1 MTIDN
6 KVETAP
12 MVCYRL
18 SPIILQSCNAC
29 NCKETH
35 YNFKNAIG
43 RPLKL
48 VLLWTQ
54 FPFPAS
60 GQTFLAVI
68 KPSFAWKER
77 RATSALPSYLPCQPW
92 RLDPTFVRDR
102 IGTPR
107 GTTRHE
113 GRTRLR
119 NKGQNNGRSTGM
131 RRCAI
136 KGAQAKLPHAV
147 GLRQDVAGTRAG
159 FRREGTSPAR
169 SGPDWRQPASA
180 LRRGGSARHG
190 VSGLAAEPGFFVSRN
205 TRREY

>member
-1 MTIDN
+1 MLTMSIDN

-29 NCKETH
+29 NCKETL
-35 YNFKNAIG
+35 YNFKNIIA

-60 GQTFLAVI
+60 DQTFLAFI
-68 KPSFAWKER
+68 IPSFAWKER
-77 RATSALPSYLPCQPW
+77 RATSAPPSYLPCQTW

-102 IGTPR
+102 SGRNRNAKGHNKTR
-107 GTTRHE
+107 GTHQTTQQGTKKLAQHRHE
-113 GRTRLR
+113 KMC
-119 NKGQNNGRSTGM
+119 NKG
-131 RRCAI
+131 CAS
-136 KGAQAKLPHAV
+136 QALPHAV

-159 FRREGTSPAR
+159 F
-169 SGPDWRQPASA
+169 
-180 LRRGGSARHG
+180 
-190 VSGLAAEPGFFVSRN
+190 
-205 TRREY
+205 